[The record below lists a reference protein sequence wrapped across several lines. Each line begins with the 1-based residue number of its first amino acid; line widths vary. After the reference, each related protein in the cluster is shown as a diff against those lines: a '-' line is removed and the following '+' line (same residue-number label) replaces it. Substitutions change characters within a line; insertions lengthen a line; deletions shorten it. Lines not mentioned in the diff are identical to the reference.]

1 MMKRVGAIIVAAG
14 TSRRMGGMDK
24 IFADLA
30 GKPLLTYSVE
40 AFQRCDSVDQ
50 IVIVLNKQRL
60 DEGLKLVRKYDW
72 FKVSDVCSGGE
83 RRQDS
88 VQEGINRLVECK
100 WVVIHDGARPCFSQ
114 SLIETGLA
122 EARSSG
128 AAIPA
133 LPIVD
138 TIKAVSDDHIVED
151 TLPRERLY
159 IVQTPQVFRFDIIS
173 EAYSK
178 IRDDVT
184 DDSCMV
190 ERLGYKVKVYP
201 GSVANIKVTT
211 PDDLILAEAILRKG
225 VLH

>member
-1 MMKRVGAIIVAAG
+1 MKRVGAIIVAAG
-14 TSRRMGGMDK
+14 ASRRMGGMDK

-30 GKPLLTYSVE
+30 GKPLLTYSAE
-40 AFQRCDSVDQ
+40 AFQKCDSVDQ

-72 FKVSDVCSGGE
+72 FKVSDVCGGGE

-88 VQEGINRLVECK
+88 VQEGINRLVDCK
-100 WVVIHDGARPCFSQ
+100 WVVIHDGARPCLSQ

-138 TIKAVSDDHIVED
+138 TIKAVLSDHIVED
-151 TLPRERLY
+151 TLPRARLY
-159 IVQTPQVFRFDIIS
+159 TVQTPQVFRFDIIS

-178 IRDDVT
+178 ILDDVT

-225 VLH
+225 VLL

>member
-1 MMKRVGAIIVAAG
+1 MKKIGAIIVAAG
-14 TSRRMGGMDK
+14 ASRRMGGMDK
-24 IFADLA
+24 IFADIA

-40 AFQRCDSVDQ
+40 VFQRCDSIDQ

-60 DEGLKLVRKYDW
+60 DEGLKLARKCDW
-72 FKVSDVCSGGE
+72 FKVSDVCSGGN

-88 VQEGINRLVECK
+88 VEEGINRLVDCK
-100 WVVIHDGARPCFSQ
+100 WVVIHDGARPCLSQ

-133 LPIVD
+133 LPILD
-138 TIKAVSDDHIVED
+138 TIKAVSPDRIVED

-159 IVQTPQVFRFDIIS
+159 IAQTPQVFRLDIIS

-178 IRDDVT
+178 VRDDVT
-184 DDSCMV
+184 DDASMA

-201 GSVANIKVTT
+201 GSVTNIKITT
-211 PDDLILAEAILRKG
+211 PDDLILAEAILKKG

>member
-1 MMKRVGAIIVAAG
+1 MKRVGAIIVAAG
-14 TSRRMGGMDK
+14 ASRRMGGMDK

-30 GKPLLTYSVE
+30 GKPLLTYSAE
-40 AFQRCDSVDQ
+40 AFQKCDSVDQ

-72 FKVSDVCSGGE
+72 FKVSDVCGGGE

-88 VQEGINRLVECK
+88 VQEGINRLVDCK
-100 WVVIHDGARPCFSQ
+100 WVVIHDGARPCLSQ

-138 TIKAVSDDHIVED
+138 TIKAVLSDHIVED

-159 IVQTPQVFRFDIIS
+159 TVQTPQVFRFDIIS

-178 IRDDVT
+178 ILDDVT

-225 VLH
+225 VLL

>member
-1 MMKRVGAIIVAAG
+1 MKRVGAIIVAAG
-14 TSRRMGGMDK
+14 ASRRMGGMDK

-30 GKPLLTYSVE
+30 GKPLLTYSAE
-40 AFQRCDSVDQ
+40 AFQKCDSVDQ

-72 FKVSDVCSGGE
+72 FKVSDVCGGGE

-88 VQEGINRLVECK
+88 VQEGINRLVDCK
-100 WVVIHDGARPCFSQ
+100 WVVIHDGARPCLSQ

-138 TIKAVSDDHIVED
+138 TIKAVSSDHIVED
-151 TLPRERLY
+151 TLSRERLY

-225 VLH
+225 VLL

>member
-1 MMKRVGAIIVAAG
+1 MKKIGAIIVAAG
-14 TSRRMGGMDK
+14 ASRRMGGADK

-40 AFQRCDSVDQ
+40 AFQRCDSIDQ
-50 IVIVLNKQRL
+50 IVIVLNRQRL
-60 DEGLKLVRKYDW
+60 DEGLKLVREYGW

-100 WVVIHDGARPCFSQ
+100 WVVIHDGARPCLSQ
-114 SLIETGLA
+114 SLIEKGLA

-138 TIKAVSDDHIVED
+138 TIKTVSADHVVED
-151 TLPRERLY
+151 TMPRERLY

-173 EAYSK
+173 EAYTK
-178 IRDDVT
+178 VRDVVT
-184 DDSCMV
+184 DDASMV
-190 ERLGYKVKVYP
+190 ERLGYKVKVHP
-201 GSVANIKVTT
+201 GFVTNIKVTT
-211 PDDLILAEAILRKG
+211 PDDLILAEALLRNRA
-225 VLH
+225 LC